1 MDRLR
6 KGAHVFLRRPVAAD
20 EDEFLALMRRSL
32 EFLAPW
38 IYPPSD
44 GEAFR
49 DYLRG
54 RDGER
59 DDGFFLCLND
69 TGEIAGVINLNAIVR
84 RWFQSAYLGYYM
96 GAPFAGRGFMTEGIG
111 LVMSFAFGDLGLH
124 RLEANIQPGNAA
136 SIALVRR
143 CGFRKEGY
151 SPRYLNVNGEG
162 WKDHERW
169 ARLADDEA

>member
-111 LVMSFAFGDLGLH
+111 LVMSFAFGDLGLPTGW
-124 RLEANIQPGNAA
+124 RRTSSRETRPPSPWCAA
-136 SIALVRR
+136 AVFHPFGVVRR
-143 CGFRKEGY
+143 KQR
-151 SPRYLNVNGEG
+151 
-162 WKDHERW
+162 
-169 ARLADDEA
+169 